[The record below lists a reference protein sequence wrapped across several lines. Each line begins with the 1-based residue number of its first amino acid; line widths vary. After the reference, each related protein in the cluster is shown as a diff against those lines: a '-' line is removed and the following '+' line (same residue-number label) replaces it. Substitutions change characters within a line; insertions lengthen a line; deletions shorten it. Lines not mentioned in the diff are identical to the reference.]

1 MLKWG
6 LRILGVFV
14 LLNVL
19 GAIGAYVMI
28 DRSVFEMFG
37 GRTPVIAL
45 QPSDETPE
53 RYVLANVRVLE
64 PGSEQ
69 L

>member
-37 GRTPVIAL
+37 GRTPTTAKPV
-45 QPSDETPE
+45 P
-53 RYVLANVRVLE
+53 R
-64 PGSEQ
+64 G
-69 L
+69 